1 MDRIDLRP
9 FLRQKVQEWKKAKQR
24 NPHVKSLEQVAE
36 ELLGLPLRE
45 DQQSNR
51 VVTEI
56 LLQLDTLGK
65 RGRVETYVSQM
76 SKEERKYVS
85 LVAVLQE
92 FRPAS
97 LEG

>member
-1 MDRIDLRP
+1 VDRIELRP
-9 FLRQKVQEWKKAKQR
+9 FLRQKVQEWKRAKQR
-24 NPHVKSLEQVAE
+24 NPHMKSLEQVGE

-45 DQQSNR
+45 DQQ
-51 VVTEI
+51 
-56 LLQLDTLGK
+56 
-65 RGRVETYVSQM
+65 ETYVSQM

-85 LVAVLQE
+85 LLAILEE